1 MCLLSVWGASRP
13 GSGQTLGDTTDRWKY
28 RHAPDVMSGILR
40 GQGVGYVSQ
49 STYQSVQPNRGG

>member
-13 GSGQTLGDTTDRWKY
+13 GSDQTLDDTPDIWKY
-28 RHAPDVMSGILR
+28 RHALDVMDGILR

-49 STYQSVQPNRGG
+49 STYQSVQPNC